1 MVFELFQKLA
11 VSTAFAAVAAGAG
24 MFSEKEAAPAPAY
37 GVAAASLEATSAA
50 RHAARAFEK
59 ADLNN
64 DGELDEDEYSLAAL
78 VTAEL
83 ALLNGFYAIDAGDGV
98 ETVAIATARRA
109 LNDAE
114 KVDLLSSAV
123 REFAAVAGDDER
135 LDQSEYVNAQLEVFL
150 ANDTDRN
157 AVLAA
162 GELIAFGARQARLRS
177 VVS

>member
-24 MFSEKEAAPAPAY
+24 MFSEKEAAPAY

-114 KVDLLSSAV
+114 KVELLSSAV

-177 VVS
+177 IVS